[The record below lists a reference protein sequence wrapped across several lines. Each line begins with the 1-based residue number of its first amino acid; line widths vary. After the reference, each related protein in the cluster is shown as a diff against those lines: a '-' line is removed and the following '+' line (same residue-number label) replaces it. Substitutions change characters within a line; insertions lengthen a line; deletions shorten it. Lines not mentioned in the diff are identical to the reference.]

1 METLI
6 TAVIFLLILSVL
18 VLVHEA
24 GHFWVAKKM
33 GIKVEEFGLGLPPK
47 IWGKKYGETE
57 YTLNLL
63 PIGGFVRMYGESPDG
78 VSIQNGNQQAEDVNR
93 SFMSKSKLARTA
105 VLLAGVTA
113 NLLLGIIIFTI
124 VFTVGL
130 PKFAATPVIGDVVA
144 NSPAEQAGLE
154 VGQTIVAFN
163 GQPYDELAPSFS
175 EAVQESAGEEVSITV
190 ETEEGVTE
198 VLSVVPRQDP
208 PAGEGALG
216 IVISGGDLYVAE
228 TEQYPLHEA
237 WWRGITS
244 SLEMSGQILAAL
256 GGMVGGL
263 VSTGEAPADL
273 AGPVGIA
280 SIIGQARELGW
291 IPVLFFAGIISVNL
305 AVVNVLPF
313 PALDGGRL
321 VFVIYEAI
329 ARRKPNPDVERWV
342 NTIGMLVLLGL
353 IVLITV
359 ADVSKLL

>member
-1 METLI
+1 M
-6 TAVIFLLILSVL
+6 
-18 VLVHEA
+18 
-24 GHFWVAKKM
+24 
-33 GIKVEEFGLGLPPK
+33 
-47 IWGKKYGETE
+47 
-57 YTLNLL
+57 
-63 PIGGFVRMYGESPDG
+63 
-78 VSIQNGNQQAEDVNR
+78 
-93 SFMSKSKLARTA
+93 
-105 VLLAGVTA
+105 LLAGVTA

>member
-1 METLI
+1 
-6 TAVIFLLILSVL
+6 
-18 VLVHEA
+18 
-24 GHFWVAKKM
+24 
-33 GIKVEEFGLGLPPK
+33 
-47 IWGKKYGETE
+47 
-57 YTLNLL
+57 
-63 PIGGFVRMYGESPDG
+63 
-78 VSIQNGNQQAEDVNR
+78 
-93 SFMSKSKLARTA
+93 
-105 VLLAGVTA
+105 
-113 NLLLGIIIFTI
+113 
-124 VFTVGL
+124 
-130 PKFAATPVIGDVVA
+130 
-144 NSPAEQAGLE
+144 
-154 VGQTIVAFN
+154 
-163 GQPYDELAPSFS
+163 
-175 EAVQESAGEEVSITV
+175 
-190 ETEEGVTE
+190 
-198 VLSVVPRQDP
+198 
-208 PAGEGALG
+208 
-216 IVISGGDLYVAE
+216 
-228 TEQYPLHEA
+228 
-237 WWRGITS
+237 
-244 SLEMSGQILAAL
+244 MSGQILAAL